1 MLGVRTMSYLP
12 YLERVLALYS
22 EGEGLDVVMEARS
35 TFTELSGRF
44 SEEDSWHETWSRL
57 FLDWFGFDH
66 PVPPFRSP
74 VHRYVVERYEEISAE
89 GSLTLFRGLLAT
101 HRSVFEVR
109 RWSGGKLRLVDMIGG
124 GRWVV
129 EQPFLLG
136 GLRSGDVIDARI
148 VPVQG
153 ELTLAAGIIFH
164 PDEAIPL
171 IHALVE
177 HLRDRGQLGW
187 KTVHLLARMNL
198 QHLQGPSLKLRS
210 IYTPKSFLI
219 RSYV

>member
-1 MLGVRTMSYLP
+1 MSYLP

-22 EGEGLDVVMEARS
+22 DGDGLDVVMEARS

-44 SEEDSWHETWSRL
+44 SEEDAWHETWSRL
-57 FLDWFGFDH
+57 FLDWFGFDYAVA
-66 PVPPFRSP
+66 PYRSP
-74 VHRYVVERYEEISAE
+74 IHRYVVERYEEITSE

-101 HRSVFEVR
+101 HRSIFEVR
-109 RWSGGKLRLVDMIGG
+109 RWSGGKLRLVDVIGG
-124 GRWVV
+124 GRWVL
-129 EQPFLLG
+129 EQPFALG
-136 GLRSGDVIDARI
+136 GLRSGDIIDARI
-148 VPVQG
+148 VPMQG
-153 ELTLAAGIIFH
+153 ELTLGAGIIFH
-164 PDEAIPL
+164 PDEAVPYIS
-171 IHALVE
+171 ALVE

>member
-1 MLGVRTMSYLP
+1 
-12 YLERVLALYS
+12 
-22 EGEGLDVVMEARS
+22 
-35 TFTELSGRF
+35 
-44 SEEDSWHETWSRL
+44 
-57 FLDWFGFDH
+57 
-66 PVPPFRSP
+66 
-74 VHRYVVERYEEISAE
+74 
-89 GSLTLFRGLLAT
+89 
-101 HRSVFEVR
+101 
-109 RWSGGKLRLVDMIGG
+109 MIGG

-129 EQPFLLG
+129 EQPFPLG

-164 PDEAIPL
+164 PDEAIPH

-187 KTVHLLARMNL
+187 RIVHLLARMNL

-210 IYTPKSFLI
+210 IYTPKSFLV